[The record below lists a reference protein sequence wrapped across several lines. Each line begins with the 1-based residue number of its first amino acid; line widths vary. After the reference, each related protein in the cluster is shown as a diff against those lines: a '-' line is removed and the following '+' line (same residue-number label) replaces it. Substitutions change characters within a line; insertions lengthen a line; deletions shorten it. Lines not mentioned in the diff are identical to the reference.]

1 MLDRT
6 ISPFDPVIK
15 LFPKLDRPFIDKTH
29 LIALLF
35 QEKTYE
41 YISYFSYTDT
51 HFTVTT
57 M

>member
-29 LIALLF
+29 SIALVF